1 MAVKLQLLSFVVAP
15 ARTIAALANFGI
27 LALQLML
34 IGRSRRGRQARNGN
48 GRLVL
53 FAS

>member
-15 ARTIAALANFGI
+15 ARTNTTLANFGI
-27 LALQLML
+27 LALQLKI
-34 IGRSRRGRQARNGN
+34 IGRSRRGNRARNDN

>member
-15 ARTIAALANFGI
+15 ARTIATLANFGI

-34 IGRSRRGRQARNGN
+34 IGRSRRGKRAHS